1 MPGKNR
7 VAETF
12 VYLHRLRQLPRS
24 QHCRIICLT
33 KIERLRLTPEGVK
46 RFGKNKKSG
55 RHFAEKTS
63 AKADQ
68 IVNGYLLVQLQPEV
82 LPHDGQA

>member
-1 MPGKNR
+1 
-7 VAETF
+7 
-12 VYLHRLRQLPRS
+12 
-24 QHCRIICLT
+24 
-33 KIERLRLTPEGVK
+33 LRLTPEGVK